1 MNQSWWGTPAPD
13 SQWDPSAW
21 TITSLAPQSSDTQ
34 SSASQSEID
43 FKIAWMQAI
52 APPSA
57 AMISA
62 NQWASVTNQRQSEPK
77 ITTDWFGNQIQVP
90 VKPAPTTD
98 LYENPLP
105 PVGLQHHRST
115 VEPSSLDPKNSS
127 QTKSALYAEIVKDA
141 SNGESSGNDDS
152 SEHDRSSDEDVSTS
166 VEGDTT
172 SSSSSSE
179 DGSKCESSREVINS
193 DAERPTPESDSSQV
207 CDSKPDSI
215 SAVVECAK
223 CLEYA
228 EKESLFDIT
237 HKHNQELIVDLS
249 KATEANLFLT
259 RNEKEFKETI
269 ASLKY
274 DVSELQKAV
283 LRKQHANNNLIDTI
297 EKQMV
302 ELATARCECETI
314 KQKLESYSN
323 SRFVLDHI
331 IDVQR
336 KKGDTKCIGYKSCPP
351 PMNHNYSKLPN
362 DEDMPRFEPTVPLG
376 PDDFAAGLGFTTGT
390 SSSGQS
396 ESENVTDTSCVKEQS
411 PPIIEDADSSD
422 DESEEIVNQQS
433 DSVTTDIPIEN
444 HILCDPPVKPSKTE
458 KSKAM
463 ESLVVSPEG
472 NNLLYTLKGDSK
484 IYSDKDFSIK
494 NVNQDLI
501 EQIFEG
507 RTDKFLGN
515 KGSKVTVTQCDPI
528 PCEQVRKQYGNQ
540 KLPVERKQQVNS
552 GKGKGQVQGKKAQN
566 KNVQA
571 PEIQQ
576 PKTEQ
581 PKVQQPKVE
590 QSKATQPKATQPK
603 IQQSKVGQPKV
614 QRVQN
619 KRAPAKKREQKVN
632 FVGSKGTDKLE
643 TFQNKSNIDFVKQVR
658 ILKRNDQNNYTQ
670 HTNGCDLGP
679 STSRSQSSVSGSP
692 SGHQHVSPRIVE
704 RRYCFECGTIGHII
718 RNCPYLHK
726 LKAKV
731 DDPREQHHAAQENRK
746 GKQGENKKKDRK
758 INFVKSRG
766 TDKIDT
772 FKNKSN
778 KDSVKQSKILKRN
791 SQNNYTQQ
799 TNGCDVGP
807 STSRSRSSSSSCY
820 SYDTPR
826 IVHISPRESQKLM
839 PPMVTITIKDL
850 FHQNRT
856 LVLLNN
862 EKRNRKR
869 NKEKKLKKF

>member
-1 MNQSWWGTPAPD
+1 MMDIKWALASAIRRAKEFMERTGRTNLESNNNTKYGFDKNAVTCFYCGEKSHFKRECQKPSKQGNQNP
-13 SQWDPSAW
+13 
-21 TITSLAPQSSDTQ
+21 
-34 SSASQSEID
+34 
-43 FKIAWMQAI
+43 FR
-52 APPSA
+52 
-57 AMISA
+57 
-62 NQWASVTNQRQSEPK
+62 NQRQPQQQQNNNS
-77 ITTDWFGNQIQVP
+77 DRQIVP
-90 VKPAPTTD
+90 VGGNTSGSTNTNSHRGLVVQADEICNWSLQLGEGGNGGTTC
-98 LYENPLP
+98 YAKVVEK
-105 PVGLQHHRST
+105 V
-115 VEPSSLDPKNSS
+115 VEPVSAGESSEDEDSS
-127 QTKSALYAEIVKDA
+127 GYSG
-141 SNGESSGNDDS
+141 SMNGESRDAGDAGDL
-152 SEHDRSSDEDVSTS
+152 SSDALDLEFEELLAEAEALCKRRSILCQKSAGTS
-166 VEGDTT
+166 EKLAKFF
-172 SSSSSSE
+172 SE
-179 DGSKCESSREVINS
+179 DGSFSFHTASMAHVEGQ
-193 DAERPTPESDSSQV
+193 TSQV
-207 CDSKPDSI
+207 CDTNSDFI
-215 SAVVECAK
+215 SVPVECEK
-223 CLEYA
+223 CLKYA
-228 EKESLFDIT
+228 EKESQFEIT
-237 HKHNQELIVDLS
+237 QKHNQELIVDLS

-269 ASLKY
+269 ASLRH

-323 SRFVLDHI
+323 SRYVLDHI

-362 DEDMPRFEPTVPLG
+362 DEDMPHFEPTVPLG

-390 SSSGQS
+390 SSSGKS
-396 ESENVTDTSCVKEQS
+396 ESENVSDPSYVKEQS

-422 DESEEIVNQQS
+422 DESEEIVKQQS
-433 DSVTTDIPIEN
+433 NSVTTDIPIEN
-444 HILCDPPVKPSKTE
+444 HILCDPPVKPR
-458 KSKAM
+458 
-463 ESLVVSPEG
+463 

-528 PCEQVRKQYGNQ
+528 PGEQIRKQYGNQ
-540 KLPVERKQQVNS
+540 KLTVERKQQVNS

-571 PEIQQ
+571 PKIQQ

-581 PKVQQPKVE
+581 PKVEQPKVE

-603 IQQSKVGQPKV
+603 IQQSKVEQPKV

-670 HTNGCDLGP
+670 HTNGCDLGQ

-692 SGHQHVSPRIVE
+692 SGHQHVSPRFVE
-704 RRYCFECGTIGHII
+704 RRMCFECGTVGHIV
-718 RNCPYLHK
+718 RYCPYLQK
-726 LKAKV
+726 LKGKTSAPQETNYQKQPV
-731 DDPREQHHAAQENRK
+731 FPKQDPR
-746 GKQGENKKKDRK
+746 
-758 INFVKSRG
+758 V
-766 TDKIDT
+766 
-772 FKNKSN
+772 
-778 KDSVKQSKILKRN
+778 LKER
-791 SQNNYTQQ
+791 
-799 TNGCDVGP
+799 
-807 STSRSRSSSSSCY
+807 
-820 SYDTPR
+820 
-826 IVHISPRESQKLM
+826 
-839 PPMVTITIKDL
+839 
-850 FHQNRT
+850 
-856 LVLLNN
+856 
-862 EKRNRKR
+862 
-869 NKEKKLKKF
+869 EKKLRQKNQKVIEKALKSEVKEEKPVQAKSTTAKPVNAKTINSNTGKGQTTWKQKQVIQSGGAPQILFPNHQVIEITFFDDQGRPKSTKAWVPLSN